1 MPKTRSEAES
11 GGELSGRKPKRQKRA
26 IGHEEA
32 NTAAEEPRASLAV
45 PKGMQKRESVVRPTA
60 VVLRVVARLF
70 AVKVLQR
77 DAFVAGLTRMADELA
92 AETEKYVTKIGD
104 SLGPPG
110 LASRVAGP
118 DAPDSNDVNPS
129 GQTSDDRAD
138 GSGSGESETE
148 EISGV
153 RPGGADSAPLSRR
166 PSSVHGRS
174 AHHQKRAAI
183 GRASVAIYRGL
194 AALLST
200 YTDLRLEDFVAQMQ
214 LLADQSAAAAASAG
228 ARDSAVSSTAPLAT
242 AAQTLPPTAS
252 ALAAAAA
259 ADAAADAGAVAGP
272 NAVSAATAELPAAF
286 ATAATALR
294 ELVTANS
301 HMQVASSQ
309 THKSAAAILK
319 RRAKGLSV
327 GTQPVAGAVEGNIG
341 SSSAREGG
349 DYGYLLALFDVLL
362 DARGHSGHRY
372 GDDSGKNKVS
382 GPRGGA
388 DQRTPGAAEAEPST
402 VNTRP
407 TSAGDQPASDQAP
420 AKKPLKPRHV
430 GGLVQPTTAFLMAVA
445 DLVAEGALRTEAVSA
460 RLTSLANQLAAE
472 AAAMATKYKAQM
484 EAAAARYSGQPGA
497 MAGRGPEA
505 AAADL
510 DAAAGEADGP
520 GGRVSGDER
529 EGEAADDKANAA
541 SEGHTK
547 EPKRRHLGPSP
558 KWWALFAEQQAA
570 LAKGSEAIYRAL
582 DTYLLTHRDR
592 QPAAL
597 AQELRTLVRRAGGGT
612 TGGSTG
618 AAAAAGADAAAAAG
632 PAVAAAAAAATAAE
646 PDASAQPLPV
656 ASCPAAAADTPDA
669 GAAAGAAV
677 RCGGAVLSAPAATA
691 GSVAA
696 SAALSALL
704 VAHPFIQLA
713 PRGIY
718 KRTREKIL
726 KPRRAGRSMD
736 GAADTE
742 ADGRDIGG
750 LDDEGDSDLR
760 ALIRVLLVDY
770 PGGSRQCLGGRSDPC
785 SVPPPRDRADQH
797 ALGTGEAEPPPMDTS
812 LASARDRPAG
822 DQAPAKMRSKPRQ
835 VLPTTAFLM
844 VIADLVAEGAL
855 RPEAASA
862 RLTSLANQLAAETA
876 AEATK
881 HKARTEAAAARD
893 SGQPGAMAGRG
904 PEEAAADLD
913 AAAGEAG
920 GPGGRVSGGEGEGEA
935 ADDKAD
941 AASEGHTAEPKRRR
955 SVPPQWQ
962 AALAKG
968 SEAIYRALDTYLLT
982 HRDRQP
988 AALAQ
993 ELRTLVRRAG
1003 GDTTGGSTGAA
1014 ADAAAAAGAAVAV
1027 AAAAAAAATAAE
1039 PDASAQPLPGA
1050 SCPAAAADT
1059 PGAGAVAGAAVGC
1072 GGAVLFAP
1080 AATAG
1085 SVAASAALS
1094 ALLVAH
1100 PSIRLAPSAIY
1111 RSTQKKIQKQ
1121 RCAGRSID
1129 GAADTE
1135 ADGRDIGGLDDE
1147 GDSDLR
1153 ALIRVLLVDYPVRS
1167 RQCLGG
1173 RSDPCSVPPPPRDR
1187 ADQHA
1192 LGTGEAE
1199 PPPMDTSL
1207 ASARDRPAGDQAP
1220 AKKQLKPR
1228 HVGGQVLPTTAYLMV
1243 VADLVAEGALRPE
1256 AASIR
1261 LTYLANQLAAETAA
1275 EATKH
1280 KAWAEAAAARDSG
1293 RSAGEAGGPG
1303 GRVSGD
1309 EREGE
1314 AADDKADAA
1323 SEGHTKEPKRRR
1335 SVPLQRWIAYAEQ
1348 QAALAKGS
1356 EAIYRALDTYLLT
1369 HRDRHPAAL
1378 AQELRTLVRRA
1389 GGGTTGGS
1397 TGAAAAAG
1405 ADAAAAAGPAVAAA
1419 AAAATAAEP
1428 DASAQP
1434 LPGASCPATAADTPD
1449 AGAAAGAAVGCGGAV
1464 LFAPA
1469 ATAGSVA
1476 ASAALSALLVAH
1488 PSIRLATKVIYHNY
1502 RQRHKKQRPVGRSM
1516 DGAADT
1522 EADGRDIGGLGE
1534 EGDSDLRAFIR
1545 SLLLPRH
1552 VAKGAKA
1559 ARGVDGSLEA
1569 AAAAM
1574 DTDKSDKA
1582 PAEAVDND
1590 KSLEEAAEAVDLV
1603 MMALHGPLGVPL
1615 NRGLGAYIGNP
1626 GLLLPERGSDLDARL
1641 ATVCRFLLPSGP
1653 GGGTEC
1659 SQSTGHTLKVRFGC
1673 GVCAACRD
1681 PLAADPCLRP
1691 LTASSASGRGE
1702 ASRQALLGAMGWDP
1716 ASTYTAAADAGCVDN
1731 AGGRKRLGKQA
1742 PRVEQQEEVEHG
1754 EGAGGTDAAGRA
1766 PKRQRRDAATTSL
1779 DRGVDADPV
1788 GVAGTAAAGDGDGG
1802 GDEIEGRMEVSGGD
1816 AVSSG
1821 EEEASLPLA
1830 HRLRQL
1836 QMMQARRRP
1845 QRPQEQQQEQQDGP
1859 LPRVTNIFAVGAPD
1873 GCVVVPPSCGIFP
1886 RAIALDGMR
1895 LDGESAKII
1904 AAELWLLIDLA
1915 VRARAVELQ
1924 LDERLETKAALRG
1937 VRQPRLFYKHRARMM
1952 RGHVVY
1958 GAEAYV
1964 HANNAPA
1971 AAGAAGRRLPGW
1983 FGRLGPNRAV
1993 PQHVRKLLL
2002 VEQPQALVQAAQVV
2016 HAADLDMV
2024 ALNEPLPRTAGGL
2037 GRVCPW
2043 CGHAGHHLRIF
2054 CPLRR
2059 LCAPSLGTFALQQQ
2073 RQQQQVR
2080 PREAKRRRLG
2090 DQQPAVHQQHHQQG
2104 GSQLAVAA
2112 EAAALNPALAP
2123 HAPSLDLLMDAALL
2137 PRRQLL
2143 PPGSIPKSQAE
2154 AEAAEPMLRLLLSA
2168 PDAAAA
2174 QAGSGS
2180 AGLPF
2185 SWAATARVEEEEEE
2199 PAREAEGQRAAAAP
2213 GERAGLRNA
2222 VARGP
2227 GPPPAWL
2234 ALLDPTTL
2242 DLMAAIDQAH
2252 PWAVGMQPVRRIEM
2266 GAGGADG
2273 AGAAAGA
2280 AAAAAEVDGSG
2291 LTSARWRVAPGPE
2304 PLSYEVL
2311 LMLALLMEESMKLQ
2325 LTGEQ
2330 ALLEGKLPGARRA
2343 EGA

>member
-1 MPKTRSEAES
+1 
-11 GGELSGRKPKRQKRA
+11 
-26 IGHEEA
+26 
-32 NTAAEEPRASLAV
+32 
-45 PKGMQKRESVVRPTA
+45 
-60 VVLRVVARLF
+60 
-70 AVKVLQR
+70 
-77 DAFVAGLTRMADELA
+77 
-92 AETEKYVTKIGD
+92 
-104 SLGPPG
+104 
-110 LASRVAGP
+110 
-118 DAPDSNDVNPS
+118 
-129 GQTSDDRAD
+129 
-138 GSGSGESETE
+138 
-148 EISGV
+148 
-153 RPGGADSAPLSRR
+153 
-166 PSSVHGRS
+166 
-174 AHHQKRAAI
+174 
-183 GRASVAIYRGL
+183 
-194 AALLST
+194 
-200 YTDLRLEDFVAQMQ
+200 
-214 LLADQSAAAAASAG
+214 
-228 ARDSAVSSTAPLAT
+228 
-242 AAQTLPPTAS
+242 
-252 ALAAAAA
+252 
-259 ADAAADAGAVAGP
+259 
-272 NAVSAATAELPAAF
+272 
-286 ATAATALR
+286 
-294 ELVTANS
+294 
-301 HMQVASSQ
+301 
-309 THKSAAAILK
+309 
-319 RRAKGLSV
+319 
-327 GTQPVAGAVEGNIG
+327 
-341 SSSAREGG
+341 
-349 DYGYLLALFDVLL
+349 
-362 DARGHSGHRY
+362 
-372 GDDSGKNKVS
+372 
-382 GPRGGA
+382 
-388 DQRTPGAAEAEPST
+388 
-402 VNTRP
+402 
-407 TSAGDQPASDQAP
+407 
-420 AKKPLKPRHV
+420 
-430 GGLVQPTTAFLMAVA
+430 MAVA

-713 PRGIY
+713 PSAIY
-718 KRTREKIL
+718 RSTQKKIQ
-726 KPRRAGRSMD
+726 KQRCAGRSID

-770 PGGSRQCLGGRSDPC
+770 PVRSRQCLGGRSDPC
-785 SVPPPRDRADQH
+785 SVPPPPRDRADQH

-920 GPGGRVSGGEGEGEA
+920 GPGGRVSGGEG
-935 ADDKAD
+935 
-941 AASEGHTAEPKRRR
+941 
-955 SVPPQWQ
+955 
-962 AALAKG
+962 
-968 SEAIYRALDTYLLT
+968 
-982 HRDRQP
+982 
-988 AALAQ
+988 
-993 ELRTLVRRAG
+993 
-1003 GDTTGGSTGAA
+1003 
-1014 ADAAAAAGAAVAV
+1014 
-1027 AAAAAAAATAAE
+1027 
-1039 PDASAQPLPGA
+1039 
-1050 SCPAAAADT
+1050 
-1059 PGAGAVAGAAVGC
+1059 
-1072 GGAVLFAP
+1072 
-1080 AATAG
+1080 
-1085 SVAASAALS
+1085 
-1094 ALLVAH
+1094 
-1100 PSIRLAPSAIY
+1100 
-1111 RSTQKKIQKQ
+1111 
-1121 RCAGRSID
+1121 
-1129 GAADTE
+1129 
-1135 ADGRDIGGLDDE
+1135 
-1147 GDSDLR
+1147 
-1153 ALIRVLLVDYPVRS
+1153 
-1167 RQCLGG
+1167 
-1173 RSDPCSVPPPPRDR
+1173 
-1187 ADQHA
+1187 
-1192 LGTGEAE
+1192 
-1199 PPPMDTSL
+1199 
-1207 ASARDRPAGDQAP
+1207 
-1220 AKKQLKPR
+1220 
-1228 HVGGQVLPTTAYLMV
+1228 
-1243 VADLVAEGALRPE
+1243 
-1256 AASIR
+1256 
-1261 LTYLANQLAAETAA
+1261 
-1275 EATKH
+1275 
-1280 KAWAEAAAARDSG
+1280 
-1293 RSAGEAGGPG
+1293 
-1303 GRVSGD
+1303 
-1309 EREGE
+1309 EGE